1 VTFTLNCAGATILI
15 TPPQAQLQMA
25 VLGKA
30 GKMPTFV
37 FIAPGDHGA
46 TVTGMQGMGVSTP
59 KAAVV
64 AAATIGLAIEVH
76 MPNGR
81 ILAIGTKSI
90 MLAANRP
97 FTVTGVPF
105 GMTIS
110 VLGATPKGMHCSV
123 APMQV
128 CSGISFS

>member
-46 TVTGMQGMGVSTP
+46 TVTGMHGMVSALP
-59 KAAVV
+59 ERR
-64 AAATIGLAIEVH
+64 LWQRQ
-76 MPNGR
+76 P
-81 ILAIGTKSI
+81 
-90 MLAANRP
+90 
-97 FTVTGVPF
+97 
-105 GMTIS
+105 
-110 VLGATPKGMHCSV
+110 
-123 APMQV
+123 
-128 CSGISFS
+128 